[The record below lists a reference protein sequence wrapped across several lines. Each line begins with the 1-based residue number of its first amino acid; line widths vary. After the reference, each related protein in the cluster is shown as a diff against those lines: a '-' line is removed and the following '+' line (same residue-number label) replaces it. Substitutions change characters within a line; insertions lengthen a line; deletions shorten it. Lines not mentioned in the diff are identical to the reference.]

1 LVESS
6 WLRVESPS
14 VLGGGQFFF
23 EIDDFFYLN
32 QEPTVDF
39 REVENL
45 FDGEAGAAGG
55 PVRYNPPSGLVPA
68 IEPLLPAPAQPGGS
82 LSRKARQEK

>member
-1 LVESS
+1 MKLVESS

-32 QEPTVDF
+32 QEPPVDF
-39 REVENL
+39 GQTKNL
-45 FDGEAGAAGG
+45 FDGEAGAAGARAG
-55 PVRYNPPSGLVPA
+55 PSQPA
-68 IEPLLPAPAQPGGS
+68 VWFGS
-82 LSRKARQEK
+82 CH